1 MAESVE
7 CIENMDRI
15 GAQNRRIEIEVTRL
29 SEYIGE
35 LVTLNG
41 SVYKVRK
48 MSGFSFVILRTARYT
63 VQCVCDRQ
71 EVLGQLQE
79 EACVELT
86 AEVVKEERAKT
97 GAELHI
103 TEVNVLSRPTA
114 QMPIVMNQ
122 KMIEAS
128 LENKLDY
135 RPLTLRNEK
144 ERAVFKIQDGLLRG
158 IRRFLQE
165 EGFTE
170 IHSPKIVYAGAE
182 GGANIFKLDYFG
194 REAYLAQS
202 PQFYKQMM
210 VGVFER
216 VYEVGPVFRAEKHD
230 TARHLNEY
238 TGVDLEMGYI
248 HSFREIMETETRL
261 LQAAFELLREE
272 YSYELELLKVKL
284 PCGMRET
291 GEEEGVSELPYQ
303 GYAGTGSFE
312 IPALKFSEA
321 KALLRE
327 CRKGMVQTKYN
338 KAETSEKCE
347 WQTAQVGSE
356 NESHDFDP
364 EEEKLLSEI
373 IFRETGSDFVF
384 VTHYPT
390 DKRPFYAMDDP
401 ENPEETLSFDLLFRG
416 LEITTGGQ
424 RIHDYKCQVE
434 KMRSRGMNVES
445 FESFL
450 MMHKHGM
457 PPHGGLGIGLERLTA
472 RLLGYDNVRQAS
484 LFPRDIHRL
493 EP

>member
-1 MAESVE
+1 MAENRE
-7 CIENMDRI
+7 KMDSMERI
-15 GAQNRRIEIEVTRL
+15 GSGGRCAEVEVTRL

-35 LVTLNG
+35 LVTLHG
-41 SVYKVRK
+41 SIYKIRK

-71 EVLGQLQE
+71 EILEQLQE

-86 AEVVKEERAKT
+86 AEVVKEERAKA

-103 TEVNVLSRPTA
+103 TWVKIFSRPDA

-122 KMIEAS
+122 KLIEAS

-144 ERAVFKIQDGLLRG
+144 ERAVFKIQEGLLRG
-158 IRRFLQE
+158 LRLFFQA

-170 IHSPKIVYAGAE
+170 IHSPKIVCAGAE

-216 VYEVGPVFRAEKHD
+216 VFEVGPVFRAEKHD

-238 TGVDLEMGYI
+238 TGVDFEMGYI
-248 HSFREIMETETRL
+248 HSFREIMEAETRM
-261 LQAAFELLREE
+261 LQTAFELLREE
-272 YSYELELLKVKL
+272 YAYELELLKVKL
-284 PCGMRET
+284 PGGIRKA
-291 GEEEGVSELPYQ
+291 GEGEAEGEAALEAGYSENTDAER
-303 GYAGTGSFE
+303 GGFE

-321 KALLRE
+321 KAMLQKHR
-327 CRKGMVQTKYN
+327 Q
-338 KAETSEKCE
+338 
-347 WQTAQVGSE
+347 QTAGAE
-356 NESHDFDP
+356 GEKESHDFDP

-373 IFRETGSDFVF
+373 ILRETGSDFVF
-384 VTHYPT
+384 VTHYPS

-401 ENPEETLSFDLLFRG
+401 ENQEETLSFDLLFRG

-424 RIHDYKCQVE
+424 RIHDHDMQVA
-434 KMRSRGMNVES
+434 KMKSRGMNVAA
-445 FESFL
+445 FESYL
-450 MMHKHGM
+450 MMHRHGM

-472 RLLGYDNVRQAS
+472 RLLGFDNVRQAS

>member
-1 MAESVE
+1 MKEEKMKEVRSMEEVRAVES
-7 CIENMDRI
+7 I
-15 GAQNRRIEIEVTRL
+15 GTQNRRTEIEVTGL
-29 SEYIGE
+29 SEHIGE
-35 LVTLNG
+35 LVTLHG
-41 SVYKVRK
+41 SIYKIRK

-71 EVLGQLQE
+71 EVLEQLQE

-86 AEVVKEERAKT
+86 AEVVKEERART
-97 GAELHI
+97 GVELHI
-103 TEVNVLSRPTA
+103 AEVNVLARPATH
-114 QMPIVMNQ
+114 MPIVMNQ
-122 KMIEAS
+122 KRMEAS
-128 LENKLDY
+128 LENILDY

-144 ERAVFKIQDGLLRG
+144 ERAVFRIQEGLLRG
-158 IRRFLQE
+158 IRRFLHA

-216 VYEVGPVFRAEKHD
+216 VFEVGPVFRAEKHD

-248 HSFREIMETETRL
+248 HSFREIMETETRM
-261 LQAAFELLREE
+261 LQAAFSMLLEE
-272 YSYELELLKVKL
+272 YAYELELLKVKL
-284 PCGMRET
+284 PCGM
-291 GEEEGVSELPYQ
+291 GE
-303 GYAGTGSFE
+303 AADFK

-327 CRKGMVQTKYN
+327 RAGRKAPAGGG
-338 KAETSEKCE
+338 EC
-347 WQTAQVGSE
+347 
-356 NESHDFDP
+356 HDFEP
-364 EEEKLLSEI
+364 EEEKLLAEI
-373 IFRETGSDFVF
+373 ICRETGSDFVF
-384 VTHYPT
+384 VTHYPSE
-390 DKRPFYAMDDP
+390 KRPFYAMDDP
-401 ENPEETLSFDLLFRG
+401 ENPGETLSFDLLFRG

-424 RIHDYKCQVE
+424 RIHDYDMQVE
-434 KMRSRGMNVES
+434 KMRSRGMNVEA
-445 FESFL
+445 FESYL
-450 MMHKHGM
+450 MMHRHGM

-472 RLLGYDNVRQAS
+472 RLLGFDNVRQAS

>member
-1 MAESVE
+1 MVGSIKNMGSVE
-7 CIENMDRI
+7 NMESMENMERI
-15 GAQNRRIEIEVTRL
+15 GTGSKSIEIEVTRL

-35 LVTLNG
+35 LVTLHG
-41 SVYKVRK
+41 SIYKIRK

-63 VQCVCDRQ
+63 VQCVCGRQ
-71 EVLGQLQE
+71 EILEQLQE

-86 AEVVKEERAKT
+86 AEVVKEERAKA

-103 TEVNVLSRPTA
+103 TEMKILSRPTA
-114 QMPIVMNQ
+114 KMPIVMNQ
-122 KMIEAS
+122 KLVEAS

-144 ERAVFKIQDGLLRG
+144 ERAVFKIQEGLLRG
-158 IRRFLQE
+158 IRLFFQT

-182 GGANIFKLDYFG
+182 GGANIFRLDYFG

-238 TGVDLEMGYI
+238 TGVDFEMGYI
-248 HSFREIMETETRL
+248 HSFREVMEAETRM
-261 LQAAFELLREE
+261 LQTAFELLRKE
-272 YSYELELLKVKL
+272 YFYELELLKVKL
-284 PCGMRET
+284 PGGMGTSEA
-291 GEEEGVSELPYQ
+291 GCPEGKDSVK
-303 GYAGTGSFE
+303 GGFE

-321 KALLRE
+321 KALLQEHRQ
-327 CRKGMVQTKYN
+327 QTEQ
-338 KAETSEKCE
+338 AVSEK
-347 WQTAQVGSE
+347 
-356 NESHDFDP
+356 ESHDFDP

-373 IFRETGSDFVF
+373 ILRETGSDFVF
-384 VTHYPT
+384 VTHYPS

-424 RIHDYKCQVE
+424 RIHDYEMQVA
-434 KMRSRGMNVES
+434 KMRSRGMNVEA
-445 FESFL
+445 FESYL
-450 MMHKHGM
+450 MMHRHGM

-472 RLLGYDNVRQAS
+472 RLLGFDNVRQAS

>member
-1 MAESVE
+1 MAE
-7 CIENMDRI
+7 R
-15 GAQNRRIEIEVTRL
+15 EVTRL
-29 SEYIGE
+29 SEHIGE
-35 LVTLNG
+35 LVTLHG
-41 SVYKVRK
+41 SIYKIRK
-48 MSGFSFVILRTARYT
+48 MSGFSFMILRTARYT
-63 VQCVCDRQ
+63 LQCVCDRK
-71 EVLGQLQE
+71 EILCRLQE

-86 AEVVKEERAKT
+86 AEVVKEKRAKA

-103 TEVNVLSRPTA
+103 TEVKVLSEPVA

-122 KMIEAS
+122 KLIEAS
-128 LENKLDY
+128 LENKLDH

-144 ERAVFKIQDGLLRG
+144 ERAIFKLQEGLLRG
-158 IRRFLQE
+158 IRRFLQA

-248 HSFREIMETETRL
+248 HSFREVMEAEVRML
-261 LQAAFELLREE
+261 WSAFELLREE
-272 YSYELELLKVKL
+272 YAYELELLQVKL
-284 PCGMRET
+284 PKGMD
-291 GEEEGVSELPYQ
+291 EGMGKDMVEGPHGAGAAAEPYQ
-303 GYAGTGSFE
+303 GEIRAGAFA

-321 KALLRE
+321 KALLKGYGRE
-327 CRKGMVQTKYN
+327 TEQAKKQ
-338 KAETSEKCE
+338 AERAGDGTDAAYGRLAVGTDREK
-347 WQTAQVGSE
+347 
-356 NESHDFDP
+356 ESHDFDP
-364 EEEKLLSEI
+364 EEEKRLSEM
-373 IFRETGSDFVF
+373 IFQKTGSEFVF
-384 VTHYPT
+384 VTHYPS

-424 RIHDYKCQVE
+424 RIHDYGMQVE
-434 KMRSRGMNVES
+434 KMKSRGMDVEA
-445 FESFL
+445 FESYL
-450 MMHKHGM
+450 MIHKHGM

-472 RLLGYDNVRQAS
+472 RLLYFDNVRQAS

>member
-1 MAESVE
+1 MAESME
-7 CIENMDRI
+7 FIKNLERI
-15 GAQNRRIEIEVTRL
+15 GAKNRRTEIEVTRL

-35 LVTLNG
+35 FVTLHG
-41 SVYKVRK
+41 SIYKIRK
-48 MSGFSFVILRTARYT
+48 MRGFSFVILRTARYT
-63 VQCVCDRQ
+63 VQCVSDRQ

-86 AEVVKEERAKT
+86 AEVVKEERAKA

-103 TEVNVLSRPTA
+103 AEVKVLSRPAA

-122 KMIEAS
+122 KLIEAS

-144 ERAVFKIQDGLLRG
+144 ERGVFKIQEGLLRG
-158 IRRFLQE
+158 IRRFMQA

-194 REAYLAQS
+194 KEAYLAQS

-216 VYEVGPVFRAEKHD
+216 VFEVGPVFRAEKHD

-248 HSFREIMETETRL
+248 HSFWEIMETETRM

-272 YSYELELLKVKL
+272 YTYELELLKVKL
-284 PCGMRET
+284 PGGMRKTDE
-291 GEEEGVSELPYQ
+291 GEAMSEIRYSKDADAEE
-303 GYAGTGSFE
+303 FE
-312 IPALKFSEA
+312 IPALKFTEA
-321 KALLRE
+321 KALLLGHTGR
-327 CRKGMVQTKYN
+327 RSPSDIVL
-338 KAETSEKCE
+338 
-347 WQTAQVGSE
+347 E
-356 NESHDFDP
+356 NHDFDP

-384 VTHYPT
+384 VTHYPS

-424 RIHDYKCQVE
+424 RIHDYDIQVE
-434 KMRSRGMNVES
+434 KMKRRGMNVQA
-445 FESFL
+445 FESYL
-450 MMHKHGM
+450 MMHRHGM